1 MRSATARS
9 PGATP
14 ARMSVRYNEDLDP
27 NEGPS
32 FTEFMVLAT
41 LFAVILL
48 LIPAGV
54 FAWSWPVWLLGLLMF
69 IDLGLLFLV
78 SMTAV
83 FLLRVFFAD
92 RRRGRGRTIG
102 VAREPMVITTDEA
115 QAPDS
120 GEEERDA

>member
-115 QAPDS
+115 QAPVS

>member
-78 SMTAV
+78 RMTAV

>member
-1 MRSATARS
+1 
-9 PGATP
+9 
-14 ARMSVRYNEDLDP
+14 MSVRYNEDLDP

-54 FAWSWPVWLLGLLMF
+54 FAWNWPVWVLGLLMF
-69 IDLGLLFLV
+69 IDLGLLFLI

-92 RRRGRGRTIG
+92 RRRGRGRQVG
-102 VAREPMVITTDEA
+102 VAKAPTVVISTAEPAATASEAVPAEPAPTTSTTDPGSSA
-115 QAPDS
+115 
-120 GEEERDA
+120 